1 MKRESGNSAE
11 NPKHEIQ
18 NSKQTS
24 IAKKKLRSFGVTRL
38 CLLPIML
45 LFSQLV
51 IEFGPTDLT
60 PLYEYSPDCSD
71 RC

>member
-24 IAKKKLRSFGVTRL
+24 IAKKKLRTFGATTTV
-38 CLLPIML
+38 PVVDYSA
-45 LFSQLV
+45 LFLV
-51 IEFGPTDLT
+51 G
-60 PLYEYSPDCSD
+60 Y
-71 RC
+71 